1 MKKIIKQIL
10 KGGGKTTSFLLAAL
24 FAFAL
29 AETAQA
35 AVIDLNAQTVST
47 SNLSSINGTATKN
60 NTVVNGVL
68 NVTGNQSFPA
78 DGTYTFGSGLTVN
91 QTTEQWAVSGGRTV
105 KIADGCVVNHSS
117 GKDIY
122 FTRCYESSAWRTYN
136 GTSQLIL
143 DNGTFNCGSGELRFM
158 PLASKNGNN
167 KNVVGNFV
175 MMNGSTLTLDA
186 AANKEL
192 RLGVVEMTKN
202 GDTSYKHNTVKVTTA
217 ITNSTITA
225 KQIRVGY
232 DKDKTDYI
240 SDTASSFNKVF
251 FGPGTVL
258 NVGQVYSYNT
268 PAPTVVLDGVKLCW
282 NADKGDSLIGQ
293 NDKVTY
299 RVYTI
304 GPNGLVIDKQAG
316 YTRSAVSSLAAAL
329 QGTGGITKT
338 GPGDITWNSGRLG
351 SSTTEP
357 MTFTGP
363 LVISNGTWASTL
375 EYQTSTFRADGGRL
389 VLSGALSAANVT
401 LAATEGG
408 TLTLSGAAI
417 TDSSPDL
424 TLAGGG
430 TTDYFTRDSAVGTY
444 TLDSL
449 TLGPGAVLDLD
460 ADATTVDAINA
471 TSTNITATAV
481 EKATINLNFLALP
494 SPGQTFALFETDSA
508 DKFTVTSRFTTLSLP
523 CETSVVDG
531 KLVLTIT
538 AEDYTWNGTETNW
551 GDTGAWTMGGASANW
566 ADGNNA
572 IFDTAGREAVIPAA
586 ANASPAEVR
595 FTADATI
602 SGEGTLT
609 APKVTASQ
617 DVTGTI
623 SATTSGSLE
632 KTGAGTLTL
641 GAARSA
647 QTTVTEGTLA
657 LTAGDNAITVANL
670 TLGTDATKPVTFDY
684 GGNTLSGKWTDYLT
698 AGIDITLT
706 NGTFSTTQN
715 PGWWHSTMPKS
726 LTVAKDATM
735 TTSDRFT
742 WNVSGDGS
750 DVTNYVNIAGGS
762 LASTAAANN
771 WIVQNSRGGTL
782 VFNVTDGGLLQFD
795 FEVYALTC
803 RDSTTASDTPSLFF
817 RFVDSTFRVGGGKS
831 FRLGFDSGNKEPLD
845 VTGVFAATNSTIDIG
860 YGIYIGNSSNFVNNA
875 VGSYTADFD
884 GCVITAKEIRVYQDR
899 KQNAV
904 RFDNTR
910 FVVNAAGTVLE
921 TAEAFETMGDGG
933 TAIKPMTIDVG
944 GLILDTNGKDCS
956 LAADPQGTGAFTKT
970 GTGALTIKRD
980 QTATSPLVCEEG
992 ETILDAGLTMNRAV
1006 TVTNDATFTAKA
1018 TAQSTLAGLTLEAG
1032 STLNIASYTVGV
1044 TPVALTS
1051 LTLPASGTAALTKDS
1066 GAFGKGC
1073 YEILSKTGIT
1083 VADVNGKL
1091 VPQLASG
1098 SSSEWLVRGNT
1109 LVLAVDMNTS
1119 GNVWTGFAG
1128 DGKMSTGG
1136 NWLSG
1141 TAPVA
1146 GDAIDFTGIASA
1158 TTIEGDI
1165 NAAFGAVTMGDFV
1178 ITFSGDKMKA
1188 TSFSDT
1194 AKIAVAANSTVT
1206 LDNNLVF
1213 SNTAAAVI
1221 VDTVG
1226 SGGRFVV
1233 TGVIEHSS
1241 AATAELWPYNTYG
1254 GGAIVAN
1261 GLRANATST
1270 DDWIF
1275 RLVRTDVGA
1284 VPWIIGSDGI
1294 GGSKRYWMF
1303 RNANHPQATIQP
1315 LDSDFAITTFIGVAT
1330 DNSGNY
1336 AILNLNTTGDDG
1348 EAHTI
1353 TIGDGS
1359 GNGEISNN
1367 GKVNVIGTGR
1377 VLVNYNST
1385 SAYSFNVSGSATL
1398 ALGAGASLGTGTVT
1412 FNAGTSLE
1420 VPSTGVSIAALAF
1433 SGSGTVAL
1441 KVAGNS
1447 LLADGEYTLVTSA
1460 TIGST
1465 DDILTKFSL
1474 DTAVPALSG
1483 KTATIFREGNAI
1495 KLYVGARAD
1504 AYNYGIWTGGADLNF
1519 ASAANW
1525 KNGVVPRAGDT
1536 LDFSG
1541 MTAEKTIVC
1550 GDLSGTVFA
1559 GAVFGSNKKPVTI
1572 DGTLHLATMAVS
1584 YDSGNFSVAEGSK
1597 LIVDGDVT
1605 LSTATSQYL
1614 FIVHK
1619 NYGEVEIGGKVIV
1632 TGSTKGYACYD
1643 CSADATISVS
1653 GIDAREGA
1661 DYMKLNAH
1669 KKEAPTVKWIIGS
1682 DGLGGG
1688 KGYWIDR
1695 GDGNSKKGTGAEL
1708 KAAADFTIADPIGAR
1723 QILTLDTGAGKTITV
1738 NGEIYMDPIS
1748 GTVNTLTVKGSGA
1761 VNVCNTINR
1770 VSGAGA
1776 FNGAVIVTNTATLAI
1791 NAGKQLTT
1799 GAITVNSGATLQV
1812 AQSGQV
1818 ALGGNLTLENGACLG
1833 FNFTDRTTVP
1843 TLNVDGKTVT
1853 ANGEVKVCVSGIR
1866 PKGGDKTLTAGGGFT
1881 GATLVPLNAPDWVKP
1896 DTLDVDAG
1904 NIVLGVE
1911 PLRTMILVK

>member
-1 MKKIIKQIL
+1 MGSTTASTTGLGSYKYNNTEIKNNVLQ
-10 KGGGKTTSFLLAAL
+10 
-24 FAFAL
+24 
-29 AETAQA
+29 
-35 AVIDLNAQTVST
+35 
-47 SNLSSINGTATKN
+47 NGT
-60 NTVVNGVL
+60 L
-68 NVTGNQSFPA
+68 NVTGNQGFA
-78 DGTYTFGSGLTVN
+78 DGTFTFGSDLELKQTAN
-91 QTTEQWAVSGGRTV
+91 QWGISGGRTV
-105 KIADGCVVNHSS
+105 KFVDGATLNYTSTS
-117 GKDIY
+117 DIY
-122 FTRCYESSAWRTYN
+122 FGRLADGTTYN
-136 GTSQLIL
+136 GTTAFVLDGGIVNASAQLCFTSKAQTNETSKMKAVVQNFTMV
-143 DNGTFNCGSGELRFM
+143 NGSVLTLPTDKELRFGEVE
-158 PLASKNGNN
+158 KNGNN
-167 KNVVGNFV
+167 
-175 MMNGSTLTLDA
+175 T
-186 AANKEL
+186 NKD
-192 RLGVVEMTKN
+192 N
-202 GDTSYKHNTVKVTTA
+202 YKQKTVKVTA
-217 ITNSTITA
+217 AVTNSTITA
-225 KQIRVGY
+225 KQVRVGQ
-232 DKDKTDYI
+232 TTSYI
-240 SDTASSFNKVF
+240 NDTANSFNKIT

-258 NVGQVYSYNT
+258 NVGQIYSYAY
-268 PAPTVVLDGVKLCW
+268 PKPTVVLDGVKLCW
-282 NADKGDSLIGQ
+282 NAEKGDSLIGQ
-293 NDKVTY
+293 NNGVTD

-304 GPNGLVIDKQAG
+304 GPNGLVIDKSASLDS
-316 YTRSAVSSLAAAL
+316 TRTSVGSMASALSGA
-329 QGTGGITKT
+329 GGITKT
-338 GPGDITWNSGRLG
+338 GDGAITWNTARIGN
-351 SSTTEP
+351 STTEP

-363 LVISNGTWASTL
+363 LVVSNGTWTSTL
-375 EYQTSTFRADGGRL
+375 EYQTSTFRADGGTL
-389 VLSGALSAANVT
+389 NLSNAKLTAANVT
-401 LAATEGG
+401 LASTEGG
-408 TLTLSGAAI
+408 TLTLAGANI
-417 TDSSPDL
+417 TDSAPDL

-430 TTDYFTRDSAVGTY
+430 KTDYFTSDNTVGTY

-449 TLGPGAVLDLD
+449 ALGPGAVLDLD
-460 ADATTVDAINA
+460 ADATAVDAINA
-471 TSTNITATAV
+471 TTTNITATAA

-494 SPGQTFALFETDSA
+494 SPGQTFTLFETGSA
-508 DKFTVTSRFTTLSLP
+508 DKFNVVPKFGNLTLPS
-523 CETSVVDG
+523 EVSVVDG
-531 KLVLTIT
+531 KLTLTIT
-538 AEDYTWNGTETNW
+538 ADDYTWNGSLPNW
-551 GDTGAWTMGGASANW
+551 SDADAWTLGGASATW
-566 ADGNNA
+566 TDGNNA
-572 IFDTAGREAVIPAA
+572 IFSTPNATASLA
-586 ANASPAEVR
+586 ANASAAEVR
-595 FTADATI
+595 FTADATV
-602 SGEGTLT
+602 SGSATL
-609 APKVTASQ
+609 AVSSVSVAS
-617 DVTGTI
+617 DVSATI
-623 SATTSGSLE
+623 SAPTDGAMT

-647 QTTVTEGTLA
+647 QTTITEGTLA

-726 LTVAKDATM
+726 LTVAKGATM
-735 TTSDRFT
+735 TTSERFS

-750 DVTNYVNIAGGS
+750 DVTHYVNIAGGT
-762 LASTAAANN
+762 LKSTKNNANN

-782 VFNVTDGGLLQFD
+782 VFNVTGGGLLEFA
-795 FEVYALTC
+795 YKTLILAC
-803 RDSTTASDTPSLFF
+803 RDSTTDNDTPSVLMTFNG
-817 RFVDSTFRVGGGKS
+817 STFRVKNNNLFLGSDESKKDRKNPKAPVFELAMTNSTLDVGTGVIY
-831 FRLGFDSGNKEPLD
+831 LGFDE
-845 VTGVFAATNSTIDIG
+845 VR
-860 YGIYIGNSSNFVNNA
+860 SNHGGHA
-875 VGSYTADFD
+875 TADFEN
-884 GCVITAKEIRVYQDR
+884 CVITAKEFKVYYDR
-899 KQNAV
+899 PA
-904 RFDNTR
+904 
-910 FVVNAAGTVLE
+910 NAARFNNSTVVFTSGSGE
-921 TAEAFETMGDGG
+921 GAFE
-933 TAIKPMTIDVG
+933 AQ
-944 GLILDTNGKDCS
+944 KDW
-956 LAADPQGTGAFTKT
+956 
-970 GTGALTIKRD
+970 
-980 QTATSPLVCEEG
+980 ATSPGEEWIGMTPITVGPLGLMLDTQNNTGCGVKANIAGGPVTKKGSGKLTIYLSQTSSSDFICEEG
-992 ETILDAGLTMNRAV
+992 ETILNAGLTMNRAV
-1006 TVTNDATFTAKA
+1006 TVKGDATFTAKA
-1018 TAQSTLAGLTLEAG
+1018 TAQSTLAGLTLETD

-1051 LTLPASGTAALTKDS
+1051 LTLPTSGTATLTKDG

-1091 VPQLASG
+1091 VPQLAAG
-1098 SSSEWLVRGNT
+1098 SSSEWVVRGDT

-1119 GNVWTGFAG
+1119 GNVWTGLAG
-1128 DGKMSTGG
+1128 DGKMSTGR

-1165 NAAFGAVTMGDFV
+1165 DATFGAVTMGDFV
-1178 ITFSGDKMKA
+1178 ITFTGDKMKA
-1188 TSFSDT
+1188 TSYSDT

-1206 LDNNLVF
+1206 LDNDLVF

-1226 SGGRFVV
+1226 AGGRFVV

-1336 AILNLNTTGDDG
+1336 AILNLNTTGDDD

-1367 GKVNVIGTGR
+1367 GKVNVIGTGK

-1385 SAYSFNVSGSATL
+1385 SAYSLNVSGSATL

-1412 FNAGTSLE
+1412 FNAGTALE
-1420 VPSTGVSIAALAF
+1420 VPSTGASIAALAF

-1474 DTAVPALSG
+1474 DTTVPALSG

-1519 ASAANW
+1519 SSPANW
-1525 KNGVVPRAGDT
+1525 KNGIVPRAGDT

-1572 DGTLHLATMAVS
+1572 DGILRLATMAVS

-1818 ALGGNLTLENGACLG
+1818 ALGGNLTLEDGAGLG
-1833 FNFTDRTTVP
+1833 FNFTDRTIVP
-1843 TLNVDGKTVT
+1843 TLNVTGKTVT

-1881 GATLVPLNAPDWVKP
+1881 GATLAPLNAPDWVKP
-1896 DTLDVDAG
+1896 DTLHVDDG